1 MPKTFS
7 VFRPPLA
14 AGLIALAL
22 ATAGPARAQP
32 LTAIAPAPQ
41 QAGQDAQ
48 SPAPPADPAAQA
60 LHLADEMK
68 LALGAQDVAVP
79 QEERDRAIALARKA
93 LQTRNVPIDH
103 PQLVMVVDRAVR
115 VQRLLVVF
123 AQPGAAWEVLGA
135 VKVSTGRPGQA
146 EHFKTPVG
154 VMINDGSIPGYRAQG
169 TVNQNGIRGIG
180 AKGLRVYDFGWS
192 TTADWRHP
200 GQVAVVRLEMHA
212 TDPVYLEPK
221 LGTPDSKACIHIP
234 TKFNIFIDHHGLL
247 DADLAPKAASD
258 PEIAWL
264 FGPDHVQSP
273 LAGDKVVVVDSSE
286 PDAPLSDPQEA
297 QQIEQNWANYMKST
311 NHS

>member
-1 MPKTFS
+1 MLKDS
-7 VFRPPLA
+7 VFLRSIMA
-14 AGLIALAL
+14 AGLLGL
-22 ATAGPARAQP
+22 ATGAHARTQTLAAIAQP
-32 LTAIAPAPQ
+32 PQDMTQSTPAAPEPLT
-41 QAGQDAQ
+41 G
-48 SPAPPADPAAQA
+48 DPAAQA
-60 LHLADEMK
+60 IHLADQMK
-68 LALGAQDVAVP
+68 LTLGGLDVSVP
-79 QEERDRAIALARKA
+79 QEERDRAIDLAKKELQARK
-93 LQTRNVPIDH
+93 VVVDH
-103 PQLVMVVDRAVR
+103 PQLVMIVDRAVR

-123 AQPGAAWEVLGA
+123 AQPNAAWEVLGA

-180 AKGLRVYDFGWS
+180 AKGLRVYDLGWS
-192 TTADWRHP
+192 TTSDWRHP

-221 LGTPDSKACIHIP
+221 LGRPDSEACIHIP
-234 TKFNIFIDHHGLL
+234 TKFNIFIDHNGLL
-247 DADLAPKAASD
+247 DADLAPKAATD

-273 LAGDKVVVVDSSE
+273 LAGDKIVVVDSSE
-286 PDAPLSDPQEA
+286 PNASLSDPQEA
-297 QQIEQNWANYMKST
+297 IQIEQNWANYMKSI